1 MLRRI
6 PISLRFDDEESNFYY
21 GFIEQKKNDRELST
35 LILDLLHAYYEDDII
50 KERLQYYLDGKSP
63 FIHIHN
69 ELSRIANEHSR
80 HTVMTKMMGDYTA
93 NERKKTIEDEPPMEE
108 VRTEE
113 TTSSTESPKLLSES
127 ENYEALKKELKEE
140 VKEEFKEE
148 LKQDFLRELISQMGL
163 GSLPV
168 NNVVAEKTET
178 VVQPTVKVEEAPKVD
193 VVPKVETASK
203 VDIAP
208 KVETAPKIEITTEID
223 MGETV
228 EKPAVSVSSSP
239 QISVGAEEQVKK
251 PASFGKLLKSVK

>member
-50 KERLQYYLDGKSP
+50 KERLQFYLDGKSP

-69 ELSRIANEHSR
+69 ELERIASEHSR

-108 VRTEE
+108 VRKEE
-113 TTSSTESPKLLSES
+113 TSSTESPKLLSES

-148 LKQDFLRELISQMGL
+148 FKQDFLRELISQMGL
-163 GSLPV
+163 GNLPT
-168 NNVVAEKTET
+168 NNVVSEKTET
-178 VVQPTVKVEEAPKVD
+178 VVDTTVKVE
-193 VVPKVETASK
+193 
-203 VDIAP
+203 AP
-208 KVETAPKIEITTEID
+208 KVEDAPKIEITTEID
-223 MGETV
+223 IEEKV
-228 EKPAVSVSSSP
+228 EKPTVSVSNPVGEAPIVSP
-239 QISVGAEEQVKK
+239 PQVSVGAEEQVKK

>member
-50 KERLQYYLDGKSP
+50 KERLQFYLDGKSP

-69 ELSRIANEHSR
+69 ELERIANEHSR

-93 NERKKTIEDEPPMEE
+93 NERKKTIETEPPVEE
-108 VRTEE
+108 VKKEE
-113 TTSSTESPKLLSES
+113 SDSSKESPKLLSGS
-127 ENYEALKKELKEE
+127 EDYNAFKEE
-140 VKEEFKEE
+140 VKEDIIKEVMA
-148 LKQDFLRELISQMGL
+148 QMGL
-163 GSLPV
+163 SKLPI

-178 VVQPTVKVEEAPKVD
+178 VVQPVSEVEVTPKV
-193 VVPKVETASK
+193 VST
-203 VDIAP
+203 
-208 KVETAPKIEITTEID
+208 PKIEINTDIETEV
-223 MGETV
+223 ETKS
-228 EKPAVSVSSSP
+228 KPTVSINIPNSDGAVSTTPQVSAEP
-239 QISVGAEEQVKK
+239 EEQVKK

>member
-50 KERLQYYLDGKSP
+50 KERLQFYLDGKSP

-69 ELSRIANEHSR
+69 ELERIASEHSR

-108 VRTEE
+108 VRKEE
-113 TTSSTESPKLLSES
+113 TSSTESPKLLSES

-148 LKQDFLRELISQMGL
+148 FKQDFLRELISQMGL
-163 GSLPV
+163 GNLPT
-168 NNVVAEKTET
+168 NNVVSEKTET
-178 VVQPTVKVEEAPKVD
+178 VVDTTVKVEAPKVE
-193 VVPKVETASK
+193 VKEVPKVE
-203 VDIAP
+203 D
-208 KVETAPKIEITTEID
+208 APKIEITTEID
-223 MGETV
+223 IEEKV
-228 EKPAVSVSSSP
+228 EKPTVSVSNPVGEAPIVSP
-239 QISVGAEEQVKK
+239 PQVSVGAEEQVKK